1 MNGLCTGDINPDLWF
16 SNTVNNAVRALTIC
30 SYCPAVVECKAE
42 GMKPENIDHG
52 IWGGTLAGE
61 RLLEAG
67 IEPTDNDTAGRRQV
81 AIAFANKVRDR
92 VQL

>member
-1 MNGLCTGDINPDLWF
+1 MNGLCTGDVNPDLWF

-30 SYCPAVVECKAE
+30 SYCPVTVQCKAE
-42 GMKPENIDHG
+42 GMKSENLDHG

-67 IEPTDNDTAGRRQV
+67 IELTDSDSAGRRQV
-81 AIAFANKVRDR
+81 AIAFANKVRGM
-92 VQL
+92 VEL